1 MVFMFGP
8 VYRIYGKT
16 DTLLVLSEH
25 RAEVPSLTSVEI
37 HFINV
42 MKLVVKLYIY

>member
-1 MVFMFGP
+1 MFGP
-8 VYRIYGKT
+8 VYRLYSTI
-16 DTLLVLSEH
+16 DRFLVLSEH

-42 MKLVVKLYIY
+42 MNLVLNIYN